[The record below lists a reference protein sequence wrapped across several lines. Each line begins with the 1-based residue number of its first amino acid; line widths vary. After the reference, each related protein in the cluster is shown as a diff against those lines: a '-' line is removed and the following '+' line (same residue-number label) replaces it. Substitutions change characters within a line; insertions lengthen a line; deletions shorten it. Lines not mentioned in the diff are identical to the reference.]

1 MFIMYTRRVAEG
13 YIICSHPLASI
24 DILVA
29 INVVYYTIFRRAKR
43 RRAKR
48 RGDYGSVSP
57 EVAAEA
63 GVAGEFV
70 GLDEE

>member
-1 MFIMYTRRVAEG
+1 MPNSISQTPATVVTMSDPVA
-13 YIICSHPLASI
+13 SHH
-24 DILVA
+24 A
-29 INVVYYTIFRRAKR
+29 IAIAWQWNYTIFRREI
-43 RRAKR
+43 R
-48 RGDYGSVSP
+48 RGNCGSVSP